1 MSKRYLQS
9 TGQGDLFGLAPAMPE
24 GFAYQ
29 DEVISADEEQ
39 VLLERLRTLP
49 FKPYDFHGFL
59 GHRHVIS
66 FGWHYDLS
74 AATLRE
80 SEPIPDFLLAIREK
94 AAAFASLEANRLQ
107 QVLINQYA
115 PGAGIGWHRDRDMF
129 RDVIAVSLGST
140 STLRLRRKS
149 GEMWDRAAQVVRP
162 RSAYLLRGASRQAWQ
177 HSVPP
182 VEDLRYSITFR
193 NFVTAYGTHRRRD
206 AERK

>member
-9 TGQGDLFGLAPAMPE
+9 AAQSDLFGLVPAMPE

-39 VLLERLRTLP
+39 ALLERLQTLP
-49 FKPYDFHGFL
+49 FKPYDFHGYL

-80 SEPIPDFLLAIREK
+80 SEPIPDFLTGVREK
-94 AAAFASLEANRLQ
+94 AASFAGLEANSLQ

-115 PGAGIGWHRDRDMF
+115 TGAGIGWHRDREMF

-140 STLRLRRKS
+140 STLRLRRKV
-149 GEMWDRAAQVVRP
+149 GETWDRAAQVVRP
-162 RSAYLLRGASRQAWQ
+162 RSAYLLRGASRQVWQ
-177 HSVPP
+177 PSVPP
-182 VEDLRYSITFR
+182 VADLRYSITFR
-193 NFVTAYGTHRRRD
+193 NFATAYG
-206 AERK
+206 APA